1 MFNRSKLI
9 VTAIVAVGFVSP
21 VLAASPQYRTMR
33 LPGGARPDQYVF
45 VRVGEFNRN
54 DRPYALTGDSGGIRA
69 SRAYVPTHPK
79 GTHSN

>member
-1 MFNRSKLI
+1 MFDRSKLI
-9 VTAIVAVGFVSP
+9 VTAIAAVGFVSP

-33 LPGGARPDQYVF
+33 LPGGGRPDQYVF

-54 DRPYALTGDSGGIRA
+54 DRPYALTGDSGART
-69 SRAYVPTHPK
+69 SRPYVPTHPK